1 MAAAEQHTRRL
12 VFAVPVSLPILPDF
26 LRIALRTKAEM
37 CRAAAGS
44 AILAEKPINAPSLP
58 LFCPGVNGLFIF
70 ERGKCHVVGVHRM
83 LQQQSFKGERW
94 HPVCQHIQP
103 LGKYHGKRRLLHP
116 EQFIHRLPEDG
127 ISAGEVVARDDTVQD
142 FVRIRSRETGDHLA
156 LPPFQKSSEIVVRA
170 DPLPAV
176 FQQIQHPRSGL
187 PRACRRLSLLLLWR
201 YRSFRRY
208 LRGYLF
214 LH

>member
-1 MAAAEQHTRRL
+1 
-12 VFAVPVSLPILPDF
+12 
-26 LRIALRTKAEM
+26 M
-37 CRAAAGS
+37 CRAAAVS

-70 ERGKCHVVGVHRM
+70 GRGKCHVVGVHRM

-156 LPPFQKSSEIVVRA
+156 SPPFQKSSEIVVRA

-176 FQQIQHPRSGL
+176 FQQIQHLRSGF
-187 PRACRRLSLLLLWR
+187 PGACRRMGLLLLWR